1 MIKRYIKKPVQIEA
15 IQWDGTNTAE
25 LMRFSRDIRFI
36 YHDEGKNS
44 ISTELYIQTPE
55 GDLYP
60 KIGDYLIKGINGKVY
75 PYARKLFEELYEEVE
90 DIG

>member
-36 YHDEGKNS
+36 YHDEGENS

-60 KIGDYLIKGINGKVY
+60 KIGDYLIKESIPRGKTIVKFFVTSCRVV
-75 PYARKLFEELYEEVE
+75 P
-90 DIG
+90 